1 MGIPV
6 ARGSLT
12 PPNPKFRPC
21 IIFRRGHHFLGEAK
35 FLEGYIIDDVAAGAG
50 ATFSFV
56 AIFGKR
62 CHALRLS
69 KTEAPCGWL
78 DEIYK
83 AIIGS
88 RVPSEE
94 SGAKKKPK
102 CRPNELPQSFPGRSC
117 LIVLIKPSPCSFS
130 SLVTPGGVEEDDA

>member
-1 MGIPV
+1 M
-6 ARGSLT
+6 
-12 PPNPKFRPC
+12 
-21 IIFRRGHHFLGEAK
+21 GEAK

-88 RVPSEE
+88 RVPSE

-102 CRPNELPQSFPGRSC
+102 CRPNKWCPKVFL
-117 LIVLIKPSPCSFS
+117 
-130 SLVTPGGVEEDDA
+130 GVHV